1 MAKVE
6 RVMPE
11 ALRERLRALEQTVT
25 LSVVVPAT
33 PPDSAVVSDLAS
45 AVGQRRRV
53 WLLYRSVRSEETWRV
68 VDPYALLQREG
79 RWHLFGYCHL
89 RKGLRLFRLDRMLKA
104 EVLEEAFERPSEL
117 DAPEAVLGAV
127 ANAHGPWEVEVLLK
141 TSMERARE
149 QVTPMLA
156 SLEEAKGG
164 VLMRCTA
171 SDLDGM
177 ARVLAGLFCQF
188 VVRKPPELG
197 EALGRHAAEIARL
210 AERTGDTVTS

>member
-1 MAKVE
+1 
-6 RVMPE
+6 
-11 ALRERLRALEQTVT
+11 
-25 LSVVVPAT
+25 
-33 PPDSAVVSDLAS
+33 
-45 AVGQRRRV
+45 
-53 WLLYRSVRSEETWRV
+53 
-68 VDPYALLQREG
+68 
-79 RWHLFGYCHL
+79 
-89 RKGLRLFRLDRMLKA
+89 MLKA

-117 DAPEAVLGAV
+117 DAPESVLQAV

-156 SLEEAKGG
+156 ALEVAKGG

-171 SDLDGM
+171 NYLDGM

-210 AERTGDTVTS
+210 AERTGDKVTS